1 MRARVLVQSM
11 EFNTPTKRGPD
22 ELKQFTRTKRVIGK
36 RQGSC
41 GHTGLGAVGEWG
53 GKVI

>member
-1 MRARVLVQSM
+1 MRARVLVQSI

-36 RQGSC
+36 KEGC
-41 GHTGLGAVGEWG
+41 GGHTGRGAI
-53 GKVI
+53 GK